1 MLIASISVPG
11 GGGSGPEAEVATLS
25 QMSSPF
31 TWDMEAVYPHKAMS
45 TLKMPPRPFEPKQLA
60 IITDPDTTSGEHDW
74 IQEPPVTSS
83 APASGKDV
91 GYTSC
96 VYIWMEMEKRPDG
109 KASYP
114 PGRGIASLPGT
125 LPPATH
131 LEC

>member
-1 MLIASISVPG
+1 MFIEMHVRTVLEAHTNKKQLTSRHSPTHACMLIAFIIVPG
-11 GGGSGPEAEVATLS
+11 GGGSEPEAEVATLS

-31 TWDMEAVYPHKAMS
+31 TWDMAAVYPHKAMS

-96 VYIWMEMEKRPDG
+96 VYI
-109 KASYP
+109 
-114 PGRGIASLPGT
+114 
-125 LPPATH
+125 
-131 LEC
+131 